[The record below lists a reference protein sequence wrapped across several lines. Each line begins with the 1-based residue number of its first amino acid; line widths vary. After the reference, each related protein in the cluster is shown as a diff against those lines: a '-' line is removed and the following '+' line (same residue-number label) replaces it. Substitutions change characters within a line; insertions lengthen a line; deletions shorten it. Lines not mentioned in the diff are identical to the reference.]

1 MKNLATTYKNNYSLN
16 FDAGEDIIC
25 LNLYALGTMGVSM
38 RVPFI
43 RRKVLS
49 QKAGI
54 CLPWHHCF
62 GEIMEQ

>member
-25 LNLYALGTMGVSM
+25 LNLYALGTMGVSR

-43 RRKVLS
+43 LKNSLKR
-49 QKAGI
+49 AGTC

-62 GEIMEQ
+62 GDNI